1 MAGGAA
7 VALFALPFGPLA
19 PIVGGEMARA
29 LQASTEKAEAEAA
42 GEQLAIELALDDPV
56 IRVKEGLIAGLTAE
70 GAVGRIR
77 PAATAMDSDDV
88 KSLKGAL
95 GPARVLDVKTLGW
108 GLRHHVADPETF
120 IVLYGVRARII
131 RLDTEHIL
139 AHADRTCIIFG
150 DRCYGAPT
158 LDDLRAE
165 GGRLLKAALAQAAEQ
180 CVEPILARLRGQEQ
194 PRPAVSPRPLDITLD
209 TSTLAE
215 AEARLLGHG
224 GLIMGSVKFEAK
236 FKRMALT
243 ARDLPRVRTLL
254 EEATASP
261 WGSEV
266 QFRGTI
272 DGSPFKAKM
281 DKGSSGRVEF
291 GFEGLQFDDEGQ
303 AREFLAPLQ
312 KRGVRQVKLKGLTRG
327 QPVTIK
333 LTPRP
338 PWSATSDTGRTP
350 VDGLSTRRD
359 SAPAVAPG
367 LVSPGDLAW
376 PPAGSS
382 YVLSEQTSGSYG
394 SGTRRLTLKY
404 LGEQTWQGERV
415 HAFSEGSLVTYVDAR
430 RRLIARVN
438 DGTTVESFQPYLV
451 MADWPLSVGKWWPN
465 RYRHIDHAW
474 GRSFDDVRYDGSVE
488 AYGDVVTPAGTFK
501 AFRILL
507 TGLSSKTLLWYSSD
521 LALVVKMRSER
532 FPNHYRGAG
541 VRHTELVSHDF
552 KP

>member
-1 MAGGAA
+1 
-7 VALFALPFGPLA
+7 
-19 PIVGGEMARA
+19 
-29 LQASTEKAEAEAA
+29 
-42 GEQLAIELALDDPV
+42 
-56 IRVKEGLIAGLTAE
+56 
-70 GAVGRIR
+70 
-77 PAATAMDSDDV
+77 
-88 KSLKGAL
+88 
-95 GPARVLDVKTLGW
+95 
-108 GLRHHVADPETF
+108 
-120 IVLYGVRARII
+120 
-131 RLDTEHIL
+131 
-139 AHADRTCIIFG
+139 
-150 DRCYGAPT
+150 
-158 LDDLRAE
+158 
-165 GGRLLKAALAQAAEQ
+165 
-180 CVEPILARLRGQEQ
+180 
-194 PRPAVSPRPLDITLD
+194 
-209 TSTLAE
+209 
-215 AEARLLGHG
+215 
-224 GLIMGSVKFEAK
+224 
-236 FKRMALT
+236 
-243 ARDLPRVRTLL
+243 
-254 EEATASP
+254 
-261 WGSEV
+261 
-266 QFRGTI
+266 
-272 DGSPFKAKM
+272 
-281 DKGSSGRVEF
+281 
-291 GFEGLQFDDEGQ
+291 
-303 AREFLAPLQ
+303 
-312 KRGVRQVKLKGLTRG
+312 VKLKGLTRG